1 MEGPDR
7 RAIWTE
13 WLQQCYEAIGVAG
26 LLSKL
31 ALPEP
36 WYNLTRPLK
45 TGGRGTSLVGHWPRL
60 RASKVGALASILGQ
74 RSEEPHV

>member
-7 RAIWTE
+7 RAVWTE

-36 WYNLTRPLK
+36 W
-45 TGGRGTSLVGHWPRL
+45 
-60 RASKVGALASILGQ
+60 
-74 RSEEPHV
+74 